1 MEYSYKEVVFLDTIV
16 RRDPNKGNLYTSLY
30 QKPTDTHAYL
40 HYTSAHPQHCK
51 SKGPYGQFLRLRRIC
66 SLNGDYFIEANKM
79 IKHYV
84 NRGYPE
90 KNLRAFSDKAAK
102 FKQIDLLNTVN
113 KNKVTRP
120 IMVTQFNP
128 LNPDIRKWLRENWSR
143 LLTTNDLK
151 EIFRE
156 RPMVAYKKL
165 PTLSTLLTNAKVQY
179 PSIEPPKQT
188 RPKVCTK
195 APSKCK
201 YCRLLSKDDNTYCTK
216 RQLCFTNLKV
226 PTRPYLTCKICNV
239 IYCITCKKCKKQY
252 IGQSSRE
259 IWHRMYEHQYSVRT
273 LKDTPVSKH
282 FRSKDHSA
290 SDMAFSLVE
299 WINKDPKFSDS
310 LRLQREN
317 YWIWTFKSLYPHGLN
332 QMM

>member
-1 MEYSYKEVVFLDTIV
+1 
-16 RRDPNKGNLYTSLY
+16 
-30 QKPTDTHAYL
+30 
-40 HYTSAHPQHCK
+40 
-51 SKGPYGQFLRLRRIC
+51 
-66 SLNGDYFIEANKM
+66 M

-84 NRGYPE
+84 HRGYPE
-90 KNLRAFSDKAAK
+90 KNLRAFSDKAGRL
-102 FKQIDLLNTVN
+102 KQVDLLNTVAKKGVN
-113 KNKVTRP
+113 RP
-120 IMVTQFNP
+120 IMVTQYNP
-128 LNPDIRKWLRENWSR
+128 LNPDIHKWLRENWCK

-151 EIFRE
+151 EIFKE

-165 PTLSTLLTNAKVQY
+165 PTLGLLLTKAIVHY
-179 PSIEPPKQT
+179 PTRDLPKQP

-201 YCRLLSKDDNTYCTK
+201 YCRIINKEDNIYCTQRHMSFNK
-216 RQLCFTNLKV
+216 LKV
-226 PTRPYLTCKICNV
+226 PTRPYLTCKICNI

-259 IWHRMYEHQYSVRT
+259 FWHRMYEHQYSIRT
-273 LKDTPVSKH
+273 HKDTPVSKH
-282 FRSKDHSA
+282 FRSKHHTA
-290 SDMAFSLVE
+290 SDMSFSLVE
-299 WINKDPKFSDS
+299 WINKDPESSNS